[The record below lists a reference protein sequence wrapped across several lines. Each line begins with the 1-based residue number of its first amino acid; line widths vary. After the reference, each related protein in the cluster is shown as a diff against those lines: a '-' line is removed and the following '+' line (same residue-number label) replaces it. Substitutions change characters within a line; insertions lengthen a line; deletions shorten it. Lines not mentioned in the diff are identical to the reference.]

1 MAMSNFRTLALWL
14 ALCSSAG
21 AATPAVNAPAASTDG
36 GWRTTSSADGTATTD
51 QIASGQAT
59 GATGSPAAQVS
70 SAAGPAG
77 PLPGQALPPPT
88 SITYDQAQATIAPLT
103 PDEIRQLRGLQTEQN
118 RALATPGITAVPRI
132 SAQTVSLQPGASLPL
147 VRTAVNWPAT
157 VSFID
162 STGAPWKILGDPI
175 SGSPDIAVK
184 WIPGMPFIV
193 ITAKRDFVNT
203 MVTVGLEGLPVPI
216 QISVMS
222 GEADTAKKTW
232 TVDARLDLRI
242 PRRGPG
248 ATPDAPGPS
257 RIGLHDDILQAFL
270 DGVPPSGAKRLKT
283 TGSVPDTVVWQ
294 QGDDLYIRSRADIR
308 DEFDTTLSSADGTH
322 LWKLPLTPRV
332 AFSVDG
338 RTEALSIALE

>member
-1 MAMSNFRTLALWL
+1 MSNLRTLALWL
-14 ALCSSAG
+14 ALCGTAAATTGTPAGNDGTWRTSAAAASGTTGDQGLVAAG
-21 AATPAVNAPAASTDG
+21 A
-36 GWRTTSSADGTATTD
+36 SS
-51 QIASGQAT
+51 S
-59 GATGSPAAQVS
+59 
-70 SAAGPAG
+70 PAG
-77 PLPGQALPPPT
+77 PLPGQALPPP
-88 SITYDQAQATIAPLT
+88 SSVTYDQAQAAIVPLT
-103 PDEIRQLRGLQTEQN
+103 PDEIRRLRQEQADQD
-118 RALATPGITAVPRI
+118 RAMATPGITAVPRI

-162 STGAPWKILGDPI
+162 STGAPWKILGDPQ
-175 SGSPDIAVK
+175 SGSPDISVK
-184 WIPGMPFIV
+184 WMPGTAFMV

-203 MVTVGLEGLPVPI
+203 LVTVGLEGLSVPL

-222 GEADTAKKTW
+222 GEPDTAKKTW
-232 TVDARLDLRI
+232 TVDARLDLRV

-248 ATPDAPGPS
+248 AAADAPSPT
-257 RIGLHDDILQAFL
+257 RIGLHDDLLQAFL

-283 TGSVPDTVVWQ
+283 TGSVPDTAVWQ

-322 LWKLPLTPRV
+322 LWKLPVTPRV

>member
-1 MAMSNFRTLALWL
+1 MSNLRMLALWL
-14 ALCSSAG
+14 ALCGSAG
-21 AATPAVNAPAASTDG
+21 ATTTAGTTPAAGTEG
-36 GWRTTSSADGTATTD
+36 GWRTTAPVSGSSSGQSAGGTA
-51 QIASGQAT
+51 
-59 GATGSPAAQVS
+59 AA
-70 SAAGPAG
+70 AAAG

-88 SITYDQAQATIAPLT
+88 SVAYDQAQATIAPLT
-103 PDEIRQLRGLQTEQN
+103 PDEIRQLRAQQTEQN

-162 STGAPWKILGDPI
+162 STGAPWKILGEPVP
-175 SGSPDIAVK
+175 GSSDIDVQ
-184 WIPGMPFIV
+184 WIPGMSFMV
-193 ITAKRDFVNT
+193 IRAKRDFVNT
-203 MVTVGLEGLPVPI
+203 LITVGLEGLPVPL

-248 ATPDAPGPS
+248 AAADAPSPS
-257 RIGLHDDILQAFL
+257 RIGLHDDMLQAFL

-322 LWKLPLTPRV
+322 LWKLPVTPRV

>member
-1 MAMSNFRTLALWL
+1 MSNFRTLALWL
-14 ALCSSAG
+14 ALCGSAG
-21 AATPAVNAPAASTDG
+21 AATSAGTAPATGTDG
-36 GWRTTSSADGTATTD
+36 GWRTSAPAGGTTGD
-51 QIASGQAT
+51 GQAPS
-59 GATGSPAAQVS
+59 GAPSGGASTA
-70 SAAGPAG
+70 AG
-77 PLPGQALPPPT
+77 PLPGQALPPPV
-88 SITYDQAQATIAPLT
+88 SVSYDQAQATLAPLT
-103 PDEIRQLRGLQTEQN
+103 PDEIRQLRAQQTEQS

-162 STGAPWKILGDPI
+162 STGAPWKILGDPV
-175 SGSPDIAVK
+175 SGSPDIDVK
-184 WIPGMPFIV
+184 WIPGMSFMV
-193 ITAKRDFVNT
+193 ITARRDFVNT
-203 MVTVGLEGLPVPI
+203 LVTVGLEGLPVPL

-248 ATPDAPGPS
+248 AAPDAPGPS
-257 RIGLHDDILQAFL
+257 RIGLHDDVLQAFL
-270 DGVPPSGAKRLKT
+270 DGVPPTGAKRLKV
-283 TGSVPDTVVWQ
+283 TGSVPDTAVWQ

>member
-1 MAMSNFRTLALWL
+1 MSNFRTLALWL
-14 ALCSSAG
+14 ALCGSAS
-21 AATPAVNAPAASTDG
+21 AATATGTAPAAGTDG
-36 GWRTTSSADGTATTD
+36 SWRSTTSAGGA
-51 QIASGQAT
+51 AAT
-59 GATGSPAAQVS
+59 GQTGGGTGAPAAP
-70 SAAGPAG
+70 AAAG

-88 SITYDQAQATIAPLT
+88 SVTYDQAQATIAPLT
-103 PDEIRQLRGLQTEQN
+103 PDEIRQLRVQQTEQN

-132 SAQTVSLQPGASLPL
+132 TAQTVSLQPGASLPL

-162 STGAPWKILGDPI
+162 STGAPWKILGDPV
-175 SGSPDIAVK
+175 SGSPDIDVK
-184 WIPGMPFIV
+184 WIPGMSFMV

-203 MVTVGLEGLPVPI
+203 LVTVGLEGLPVPL

-248 ATPDAPGPS
+248 AAPDAPGPS
-257 RIGLHDDILQAFL
+257 RIGLHDDVLQAFL

-283 TGSVPDTVVWQ
+283 TGSVPDTAVWQ

-322 LWKLPLTPRV
+322 LWKLPVTPRV

>member
-1 MAMSNFRTLALWL
+1 MSNFRMLALWL
-14 ALCSSAG
+14 ALCGSAG
-21 AATPAVNAPAASTDG
+21 AAPATDG
-36 GWRTTSSADGTATTD
+36 GWQTTAPATGTAP
-51 QIASGQAT
+51 SGQGTA
-59 GATGSPAAQVS
+59 AAAPAGS
-70 SAAGPAG
+70 PAG
-77 PLPGQALPPPT
+77 PLPGQPLPPP
-88 SITYDQAQATIAPLT
+88 SSVTYDQAQATIAPLT
-103 PDEIRQLRGLQTEQN
+103 PDEIRRLRAEQTEQD

-162 STGAPWKILGDPI
+162 STGAPWKILGTPQ
-175 SGSPDIAVK
+175 SGSADITVS
-184 WIPGMPFIV
+184 WMPGASFMV

-203 MVTVGLEGLPVPI
+203 LVTVGLDGLAVPL

-222 GEADTAKKTW
+222 GEPDTAKKTW
-232 TVDARLDLRI
+232 IVDARLDLRV
-242 PRRGPG
+242 PKRGPG
-248 ATPDAPGPS
+248 AAPDAPSPS
-257 RIGLHDDILQAFL
+257 RIGLHDDVLQAFL

-283 TGSVPDTVVWQ
+283 TGTVPDTAVWQ

-322 LWKLPLTPRV
+322 LWKLPVTPRV

>member
-1 MAMSNFRTLALWL
+1 M
-14 ALCSSAG
+14 
-21 AATPAVNAPAASTDG
+21 
-36 GWRTTSSADGTATTD
+36 
-51 QIASGQAT
+51 
-59 GATGSPAAQVS
+59 
-70 SAAGPAG
+70 
-77 PLPGQALPPPT
+77 
-88 SITYDQAQATIAPLT
+88 
-103 PDEIRQLRGLQTEQN
+103 
-118 RALATPGITAVPRI
+118 PRI

-147 VRTAVNWPAT
+147 VRTAVNFPAT

-162 STGAPWKILGDPI
+162 STGAPWKILGDPV
-175 SGSPDIAVK
+175 SGSPDIDVK
-184 WIPGMPFIV
+184 WIPGMSFMV

-203 MVTVGLEGLPVPI
+203 LVTVGLEGLPVPL

-248 ATPDAPGPS
+248 AAPDAPGPS
-257 RIGLHDDILQAFL
+257 RIGLHDDVLQAFL
-270 DGVPPSGAKRLKT
+270 DGVPPSGARRLKT
-283 TGSVPDTVVWQ
+283 TGSVPDTAVWQ

-322 LWKLPLTPRV
+322 LWKLPVTPRV

>member
-1 MAMSNFRTLALWL
+1 MSKIRTLALWL
-14 ALCSSAG
+14 ALCGSAG
-21 AATPAVNAPAASTDG
+21 AASGTPAAGNEG
-36 GWRTTSSADGTATTD
+36 GWRTSGAAPTSGSTGQRAATSADT
-51 QIASGQAT
+51 
-59 GATGSPAAQVS
+59 VS
-70 SAAGPAG
+70 PAG
-77 PLPGQALPPPT
+77 PLPGQALPPP
-88 SITYDQAQATIAPLT
+88 SSVNYDQAQASVAPLS
-103 PDEIRQLRGLQTEQN
+103 PDEIRRLRQAQSDQE
-118 RALATPGITAVPRI
+118 RALATPGVTAVPRI

-162 STGAPWKILGDPI
+162 STGAPWKILGDPQ
-175 SGSPDIAVK
+175 SGSADIEVK
-184 WIPGMPFIV
+184 WIPGTAFMV
-193 ITAKRDFVNT
+193 ISAKRDFVST
-203 MVTVGLEGLPVPI
+203 LVTVGLEGLAVPL
-216 QISVMS
+216 QLSVMS

-248 ATPDAPGPS
+248 ASADAPS
-257 RIGLHDDILQAFL
+257 LKRIGLHDDVLQAFL

-283 TGSVPDTVVWQ
+283 TGSVPDTTVWQ

-322 LWKLPLTPRV
+322 LWKLPVTPRV

-338 RTEALSIALE
+338 RTEALNISLE

>member
-1 MAMSNFRTLALWL
+1 MKKIYTLTLWL
-14 ALCSSAG
+14 ALCSGAG
-21 AATPAVNAPAASTDG
+21 AASNTPSASGSDAGWQTTAAPQPVSGSAQSAASTNAPA
-36 GWRTTSSADGTATTD
+36 
-51 QIASGQAT
+51 
-59 GATGSPAAQVS
+59 
-70 SAAGPAG
+70 GPQ
-77 PLPGQALPPPT
+77 PNQPLPPPT
-88 SITYDQAQATIAPLT
+88 SVMYDQAQATIAPLT
-103 PDEIRQLRGLQTEQN
+103 PEETRQLRAQQSDME

-162 STGAPWKILGDPI
+162 STGAPWKLMGDPV
-175 SGSPDIAVK
+175 SGSPDINVS
-184 WIPGMPFIV
+184 WIPGASFMV

-203 MVTVGLEGLPVPI
+203 LVTVGLEGLSVPL
-216 QISVMS
+216 QLSVMS
-222 GEADTAKKTW
+222 GEPETAKKTW
-232 TVDARLDLRI
+232 TVDARLDLRV

-248 ATPDAPGPS
+248 AAPDAPSLS
-257 RIGLHDDILQAFL
+257 RIGLHDDVLQAFL

-283 TGSVPDTVVWQ
+283 TGSIPDTAVWQ

-308 DEFDTTLSSADGTH
+308 DEFDTTISSADGTH

>member
-1 MAMSNFRTLALWL
+1 MSNIRTLVL
-14 ALCSSAG
+14 ALCLGLCGSAG
-21 AATPAVNAPAASTDG
+21 AATTGETPAGNT
-36 GWRTTSSADGTATTD
+36 
-51 QIASGQAT
+51 
-59 GATGSPAAQVS
+59 
-70 SAAGPAG
+70 AG

-88 SITYDQAQATIAPLT
+88 SAAYDEAQASLSPLSA
-103 PDEIRQLRGLQTEQN
+103 DEIRQLRAQQAEQD
-118 RALATPGITAVPRI
+118 RAIATPGITAVPRI
-132 SAQTVSLQPGASLPL
+132 TAQTLSLQPGASLPL

-162 STGAPWKILGDPI
+162 STGAPWVLLGAPH
-175 SGSPDIAVK
+175 SGSPDINVE
-184 WIPGMPFIV
+184 WMPGTSFMI
-193 ITAKRDFVNT
+193 ITAKRDFVST
-203 MVTVGLEGLPVPI
+203 LVTVGLKGLSVPL

-222 GEADTAKKTW
+222 GEPDTAKKTW
-232 TVDARLDLRI
+232 TVDARLDLRV
-242 PRRGPG
+242 PRRGPD
-248 ATPDAPGPS
+248 AVADAPSPS
-257 RIGLHDDILQAFL
+257 RIGLHDDVLQAFL

-283 TGSVPDTVVWQ
+283 MGSVPDTVVWQ

>member
-1 MAMSNFRTLALWL
+1 MAMFKFRTLGLWPALWL
-14 ALCSSAG
+14 GLCGSAG
-21 AATPAVNAPAASTDG
+21 AAPAATEQPPPVQSG
-36 GWRTTSSADGTATTD
+36 GTPV
-51 QIASGQAT
+51 AS
-59 GATGSPAAQVS
+59 
-70 SAAGPAG
+70 AGPV
-77 PLPGQALPPPT
+77 PGQALPLPT
-88 SITYDQAQATIAPLT
+88 SAAYDQAQATLSPLT
-103 PDEIRQLRGLQTEQN
+103 PDEIRQLRAEQAGQN

-162 STGAPWKILGDPI
+162 STGAPWKILGDPV
-175 SGSPDIAVK
+175 SGSTDIDVK
-184 WIPGMPFIV
+184 WLPGMSFMI

-203 MVTVGLEGLPVPI
+203 LVTVGLEGLPVPL
-216 QISVMS
+216 QVSVMS
-222 GEADTAKKTW
+222 GEADTTRKTW

-248 ATPDAPGPS
+248 AAPDAPGPR
-257 RIGLHDDILQAFL
+257 RIGLHDDVLQAYL
-270 DGVPPSGAKRLKT
+270 DGVPPAGAKRLKT
-283 TGSVPDTVVWQ
+283 TGNVPDTAVWQ

-338 RTEALSIALE
+338 RTEALTIALES

>member
-1 MAMSNFRTLALWL
+1 MSNFRTLALWL
-14 ALCSSAG
+14 ALCGSASAG
-21 AATPAVNAPAASTDG
+21 TGTATVTPPAAGTDG
-36 GWRTTSSADGTATTD
+36 GWRSTAP
-51 QIASGQAT
+51 ASTAAAAGQAT
-59 GATGSPAAQVS
+59 GGSGTTAAPS
-70 SAAGPAG
+70 GPQ
-77 PLPGQALPPPT
+77 PGQALPPP
-88 SITYDQAQATIAPLT
+88 SSVAYDQAQATLAPLT
-103 PDEIRQLRGLQTEQN
+103 PDEIRQLRALQTDQN

-162 STGAPWKILGDPI
+162 STGAPWKILGDPV
-175 SGSPDIAVK
+175 SGSPDIDVK
-184 WIPGMPFIV
+184 WIPGMSFMV
-193 ITAKRDFVNT
+193 ITAKHDFVNT
-203 MVTVGLEGLPVPI
+203 LVTVGLEGLAVPL

-248 ATPDAPGPS
+248 AAPDAPGPS
-257 RIGLHDDILQAFL
+257 RIGLHDDVLQAFL

-283 TGSVPDTVVWQ
+283 TGSVPDTAVWQ
-294 QGDDLYIRSRADIR
+294 QGDELYIRSRADIR

-338 RTEALSIALE
+338 RTEALSISLE